1 MMNQLAQGAT
11 LLLRQPTVSQDQIA
25 FLYAGDL
32 WITDLAGSNPRRLT
46 VHEGVKFTPL
56 FSPDGQWLA
65 YSSGSFERG
74 FAVYCISVNGGS
86 PTQLTFH
93 PGSDMVQGWT
103 PDGAAIL
110 FSSARDSVTP
120 RHTRFFTVPRNGGY
134 PTALPLPMAARGT
147 YSPDGTRIAYTALPE
162 AFGTWKRYRGGR
174 VGRIWIFNVATQE
187 IEEVP
192 NPNANDAYPCWLG
205 DTLYFL
211 SDRNHTMNLFA
222 YDTAAKRRK
231 SVRQLTDHADFDVRW
246 ISTGG
251 GLVVYEQAGRIH
263 LFDPAMAK
271 STPLAIQI
279 TTDLPQ
285 TRPHYKNGKNFIRS
299 ASLSPNGA
307 RAVFEARG
315 EILTVPAKK
324 GDVRNLTRTPG
335 AHERFPTWSPDG
347 KRIAY
352 FSDASGEY
360 QLVLRDQ
367 GGLQAPESIDLG
379 AATFFYNPRWSP
391 DGQKILYTDK
401 RLNLFYIDVQS
412 DERVTTTDGTT
423 TDGTTTD
430 GTSTDGATTDGATT
444 DGATTDGAT
453 SPRTPILVDTDSY
466 DHPDRS
472 LHPVWSPD
480 SKWIA
485 YTKRLDNHLRAVFLY
500 ELATASS
507 HQVTDGMSDAISA
520 CFSLDGNHLFFAAST
535 NYGLNTGWLDMSSY
549 DRPVDRNLYVV
560 VLSKEAASPFFPES
574 DEEEEKSEEKK
585 PEEKNA
591 DEKKGGDAKAA
602 KENGKNGKN
611 GETVIVKIDLADI
624 DQRILA
630 LPLPAR
636 GYRALQAGDNNKLF
650 YLETTARNNGYTLSC
665 YDLKERKPDTFLEN
679 IGAYWMT
686 YNGKKLLYRSANNS
700 YAIVETKEKP
710 KPDHDR
716 LKLDKM
722 DIYVE
727 PQAEWRQMFNEV
739 RRIERDFFY
748 DPEMHGTDW
757 DAICA
762 QYEPWLAHVGHRHD
776 LNFLFAEML
785 GELVV
790 GHAYVGGGDMDRID
804 NPMVGL
810 LGADYQIV
818 DGYYQISRIYRGENW
833 RPELR
838 SPLTEPGV
846 NVNAGDFLLAV
857 NGWPLHAPTNIF
869 QHFEMTAD
877 RVTTLTVNATP
888 SMEGARNVTV
898 IPIGNETALR
908 HLAWVEG
915 NRRKVAELTAG
926 RVAYVYMPDTAS
938 SGYSSFNRYYF
949 SQLDKDAVI
958 IDERFNGGGSV
969 ADYVIDMLS
978 RPLLSHWATREGK
991 VFTSPNAAIFGPK
1004 IMIINEF
1011 AGSGG
1016 DALPQFFRRRGLGQ
1030 LVGKRTW
1037 GGLVGVY
1044 DYPALLDGGFVT
1056 APRLAIFSPEGAWE
1070 VENEGVAPDV
1080 EVEMTPKEVIA
1091 GHDPQLEKAVALVM
1105 AELAAQPAVPV
1116 DRPASPNRVGVA
1128 PAKPKGGRS
1137 SRRAPTRKK

>member
-1 MMNQLAQGAT
+1 
-11 LLLRQPTVSQDQIA
+11 
-25 FLYAGDL
+25 
-32 WITDLAGSNPRRLT
+32 
-46 VHEGVKFTPL
+46 
-56 FSPDGQWLA
+56 
-65 YSSGSFERG
+65 
-74 FAVYCISVNGGS
+74 
-86 PTQLTFH
+86 
-93 PGSDMVQGWT
+93 MVQDWT
-103 PDGAAIL
+103 PDGEAIL
-110 FSSARDSVTP
+110 FTSARNSVTQ
-120 RHTRFFTVPRNGGY
+120 RHTRLFTVPRSGGY
-134 PTALPLPMAARGT
+134 PTMLPIPMAARGL
-147 YSPDGTRIAYTALPE
+147 YSPDGTRIAYSALPE

-174 VGRIWIFNVATQE
+174 TSKLWIFTLESQE

-192 NPNANDAYPCWLG
+192 NANVNDAHPCWLG

-211 SDRNHTMNLFA
+211 SDRNHTMNL
-222 YDTAAKRRK
+222 YQYETKAKGRK
-231 SVRQLTDHADFDVRW
+231 RVQQLTDHADFDIR
-246 ISTGG
+246 SLSSGAG
-251 GLVVYEQAGRIH
+251 QLVYEQGGRIH
-263 LFDPAMAK
+263 LFDPATATHK
-271 STPLAIQI
+271 PIEIQI
-279 TTDLPQ
+279 ETDLPQ
-285 TRPHYKNGKNFIRS
+285 TRPYYKNGRNFIRS
-299 ASLSPNGA
+299 AALSPNGA
-307 RAVFEARG
+307 RALFEARG

-324 GDVRNLTRTPG
+324 GDIRNLTRTPG
-335 AHERFPTWSPDG
+335 VHERFPAWSPDG

-367 GGLQAPESIDLG
+367 AGLQEPTAIDLG
-379 AATFFYNPRWSP
+379 AATFFYHPRWSP

-401 RLNLFYIDVQS
+401 RLNLFYVELPATEAPKPAADQQPS
-412 DERVTTTDGTT
+412 EEP
-423 TDGTTTD
+423 
-430 GTSTDGATTDGATT
+430 GTSDSEQAANVTASSRA
-444 DGATTDGAT
+444 
-453 SPRTPILVDTDSY
+453 PILVDTDGY
-466 DHPDRS
+466 DHPNRS

-507 HQVTDGMSDAISA
+507 HQITDGMSDAISA
-520 CFSLDGNHLFFAAST
+520 SFSLDGNYLFFAAST

-560 VLSKEAASPFFPES
+560 VLNKDESSPFFPES

-585 PEEKNA
+585 EEKKA
-591 DEKKGGDAKAA
+591 TEKKGADGKAA
-602 KENGKNGKN
+602 QEKSKN
-611 GETVIVKIDLADI
+611 GEAVTVKIDLADI

-636 GYRALQAGDNNKLF
+636 SYRSLQAGENNRLF
-650 YLETTARNNGYTLSC
+650 YLEATAHNNGYTLSS
-665 YDLKERKPDTFLEN
+665 YDLKERKSEVFLEN
-679 IGAYWMT
+679 VAAYWMT
-686 YNGKKLLYRSANNS
+686 YNGKKLLYRGANNS
-700 YAIVETKEKP
+700 YAIVETKDKP
-710 KPDHDR
+710 KSDHDR

-722 DIYVE
+722 DLYVN
-727 PQAEWRQMFNEV
+727 PRAEWRQMFNEV
-739 RRIERDFFY
+739 RRIQRDFFY
-748 DPEMHGTDW
+748 DPAMHGADW
-757 DAICA
+757 AAICA

-790 GHAYVGGGDMDRID
+790 GHAYVGGGDMARID

-810 LGADYQIV
+810 LGADYQVV
-818 DGYYQISRIYRGENW
+818 DGYYQIAHIYRGENW

-846 NVNAGDFLLAV
+846 NVNEGDFLLAV
-857 NGWPLHAPTNIF
+857 NGWPLTAPTNIF

-877 RVTTLTVNATP
+877 RVTTLTVNSAPTL
-888 SMEGARNVTV
+888 EGARNVTV
-898 IPIGNETALR
+898 IPIGSETALR

-915 NRRKVAELTAG
+915 NRRKVDEMTDG
-926 RVAYVYMPDTAS
+926 RVAYVYMPDTAT

-949 SQLDKDAVI
+949 SQLDKEAVI

-991 VFTSPNAAIFGPK
+991 PFTSPNAAIFGPK

-1037 GGLVGVY
+1037 GGLVGIY
-1044 DYPALLDGGFVT
+1044 DYPALLDGGYVT
-1056 APRLAIFSPEGAWE
+1056 APRLAIFSPEGEWE

-1091 GHDPQLEKAVALVM
+1091 GHDPQLEKAIELIL
-1105 AELAAQPAVPV
+1105 AELAAHPPV
-1116 DRPASPNRVGVA
+1116 TIDRPASPNRVGGST
-1128 PAKPKGGRS
+1128 KPKRRRPS
-1137 SRRAPTRKK
+1137 SGQRGQKT